1 LQNNEIMSKY
11 QNTKYFFINQ
21 ENLLQTSQYPS
32 IKRIYPSHLGIVF
45 IGKISTS
52 ILTKL
57 DFYIN
62 KIFNSFFFEI
72 NFIGELDIPSISYE
86 RGIKIEHNLLNQ
98 AFKKV
103 ILQPT
108 NKLYYIVKN
117 LMKEHNFNIGLGL
130 TDLPIYSSND
140 ESLLFL
146 FGESNINHK
155 CALVSTHN
163 LIPHFNEDLEYN
175 LKVSN
180 RIIKEAI
187 HEIGHIIIGL
197 EHCLTADC
205 VMRFSKNI
213 EMIDKKAI
221 NLCKKCQARLNEV
234 RLKNNF

>member
-1 LQNNEIMSKY
+1 MTKY

-21 ENLLQTSQYPS
+21 EIPLLTNQYPS
-32 IKRIYPSHLGIVF
+32 IKHVYPSQLGIIF

-62 KIFNSFFFEI
+62 KIFNSFFYEI
-72 NFIGELDIPSISYE
+72 LFIGELEIPPIMYE
-86 RGIKIEHNLLNQ
+86 SAIRKEHNLLNH
-98 AFKKV
+98 ALKKV

-108 NKLYYIVKN
+108 DKLYYIIKN
-117 LMKEHNFNIGLGL
+117 LMKEHDFNVGLGL
-130 TDLPIYSSND
+130 TNLPIYSSND

-146 FGESNINHK
+146 FGESNINNR
-155 CALVSTHN
+155 CAIVSTHN
-163 LIPHFNEDLEYN
+163 LIPHFSEESGYN
-175 LKVSN
+175 LKIRN

-205 VMRFSKNI
+205 VMRFSKSI
-213 EMIDKKAI
+213 EEIDNKSV
-221 NLCKKCQARLNEV
+221 NLCKKCKSRLKEI

>member
-1 LQNNEIMSKY
+1 MSKY
-11 QNTKYFFINQ
+11 QNNKYFFINQ
-21 ENLLQTSQYPS
+21 EIALSASQYPS
-32 IKRIYPSHLGIVF
+32 IKHIFPSSLGIIF

-52 ILTKL
+52 ILTNL
-57 DFYIN
+57 GFYIN
-62 KIFNSFFFEI
+62 KLFNSFFYKI
-72 NFIGELDIPSISYE
+72 LFIGELEIPSILYE
-86 RGIKIEHNLLNQ
+86 RGIKKEHNLLNQ
-98 AFKKV
+98 TFKKV

-108 NKLYYIVKN
+108 NKLYCIIKN
-117 LMKEHNFNIGLGL
+117 LMKEHNINVGLGL

-146 FGESNINHK
+146 FGESNINHR
-155 CALVSTHN
+155 CAIVSTHN
-163 LIPHFNEDLEYN
+163 LIPQFNKESGYN
-175 LKVSN
+175 FKDGN

-213 EMIDKKAI
+213 EEIDNKSV
-221 NLCKKCQARLNEV
+221 NLCEKCQSRLNEV

>member
-1 LQNNEIMSKY
+1 MSKY
-11 QNTKYFFINQ
+11 QKNKYFSINQ
-21 ENLLQTSQYPS
+21 EIALPTGQYPS
-32 IKRIYPSHLGIVF
+32 IRHIFPIHLGIMF

-62 KIFNSFFFEI
+62 KIFNSFFYEI
-72 NFIGELDIPSISYE
+72 HFIGELEIPSILYE
-86 RGIKIEHNLLNQ
+86 IGMRKEHNLLNQ

-108 NKLYYIVKN
+108 NKLYYIIN
-117 LMKEHNFNIGLGL
+117 NQMKEHNFNIGLGL
-130 TDLPIYSSND
+130 TNLPIYSSND
-140 ESLLFL
+140 ENLLFL
-146 FGESNINHK
+146 FGESNINHR
-155 CALVSTHN
+155 CAIVSTHN
-163 LIPHFNEDLEYN
+163 LITQINKKSANN
-175 LKVSN
+175 LRVRN

-213 EMIDKKAI
+213 EEIDNKSV
-221 NLCKKCQARLNEV
+221 NLCKKCQSRLNEV

>member
-1 LQNNEIMSKY
+1 MPKY
-11 QNTKYFFINQ
+11 QNAKHFFINQ
-21 ENLLQTSQYPS
+21 EIPLLKSQYLS
-32 IKRIYPSHLGIVF
+32 IKHIYPSHLGIIF

-62 KIFNSFFFEI
+62 KIFNSFFYEI
-72 NFIGELDIPSISYE
+72 SFIGEVEIPPIMYE
-86 RGIKIEHNLLNQ
+86 SGIRKEHNLLNQ
-98 AFKKV
+98 DLKKV

-117 LMKEHNFNIGLGL
+117 QMKAHNFNIGLGL
-130 TDLPIYSSND
+130 TNLPIYSSND
-140 ESLLFL
+140 ESILFL
-146 FGESNINHK
+146 FGESNIKHR

-163 LIPHFNEDLEYN
+163 LIPHFSEESGYN
-175 LKVSN
+175 LEIGN

-197 EHCLTADC
+197 EHCLTTDC

-213 EMIDKKAI
+213 EEIDNKSLI
-221 NLCKKCQARLNEV
+221 LCKKCKTRLNEV

>member
-1 LQNNEIMSKY
+1 MSKY
-11 QNTKYFFINQ
+11 QNNKYFFINQ
-21 ENLLQTSQYPS
+21 EIPLPSTQYPS
-32 IKRIYPSHLGIVF
+32 RKHIYPSYLGIVF

-62 KIFNSFFFEI
+62 EIFKSFFYDI
-72 NFIGELDIPSISYE
+72 LFIGELEIPSILYE
-86 RGIKIEHNLLNQ
+86 SGIKKEHNLLNQ

-108 NKLYYIVKN
+108 NKLYYIIKN
-117 LMKEHNFNIGLGL
+117 LMRSHNFNVGLGL

-140 ESLLFL
+140 ENLLFL
-146 FGESNINHK
+146 FGESNISHR
-155 CALVSTHN
+155 CAIVSTHN
-163 LIPHFNEDLEYN
+163 LNPQFNKESGYN
-175 LKVSN
+175 LKVGN
-180 RIIKEAI
+180 RIIKEVI
-187 HEIGHIIIGL
+187 HEIGHIIIGF

-213 EMIDKKAI
+213 EEIDNKLI
-221 NLCKKCQARLNEV
+221 NLCEKCQSRLNEV

>member
-1 LQNNEIMSKY
+1 MSKY
-11 QNTKYFFINQ
+11 QNNKKFFINQ
-21 ENLLQTSQYPS
+21 EIPFQTRQYLS
-32 IKRIYPSHLGIVF
+32 IKHIFPSHLGIIF

-57 DFYIN
+57 ERYIN
-62 KIFNSFFFEI
+62 KIFNSFFYEI
-72 NFIGELDIPSISYE
+72 IFIGELEIPSVLYE
-86 RGIKIEHNLLNQ
+86 RGIRKEHNLLNQ
-98 AFKKV
+98 AYNKV

-108 NKLYYIVKN
+108 NKLYDIIKN
-117 LMKEHNFNIGLGL
+117 LMEDHNFNVGLGL
-130 TDLPIYSSND
+130 TNLPIYSSND

-146 FGESNINHK
+146 FGESNIKHG

-163 LIPHFNEDLEYN
+163 LIPHFNEELEYN

-187 HEIGHIIIGL
+187 HEIGHIIISL

-213 EMIDKKAI
+213 EEIDNKSV
-221 NLCKKCQARLNEV
+221 NLCKKCQSKLNEV
-234 RLKNNF
+234 IIKNNF